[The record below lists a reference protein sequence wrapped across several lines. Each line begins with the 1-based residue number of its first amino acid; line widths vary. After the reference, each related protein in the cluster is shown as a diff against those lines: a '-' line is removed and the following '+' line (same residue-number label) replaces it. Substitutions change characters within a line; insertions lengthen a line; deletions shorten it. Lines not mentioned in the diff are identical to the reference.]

1 MAAAAHPYC
10 APCTP
15 PSAPAAFCL
24 LVDGALE
31 RIGLAR
37 GCLERGT
44 DPGRHLRTAVL
55 QVREVGA
62 SLESSCADAAMAANL
77 ADLSDYM
84 CRQLAGVEDYAARTT
99 LADVSDLL
107 RELRCAYVSVPA
119 VTRSPGAAA
128 AAAARM

>member
-1 MAAAAHPYC
+1 MAAAPHPYC
-10 APCTP
+10 TPCAV
-15 PSAPAAFCL
+15 PSASAGFCL

-37 GCLERGT
+37 SCLEGGT

-55 QVREVGA
+55 QIREVGA

-84 CRQLAGVEDYAARTT
+84 CRQLGGVEDYAALTT

-107 RELRCAYVSVPA
+107 RELRCAYVTVPA
-119 VTRSPGAAA
+119 VMRSPGYVA